1 MNLPQV
7 IPMIA
12 VAAIVSTI
20 STGCVS
26 KTALS
31 PEQDI
36 YLGRWVATGGR
47 YIEIDS
53 DGGGSMK
60 LPNASIKGGAVTI
73 TDSHLVIG
81 LGPINKSF
89 KITQAPENVGGTWT
103 MKLDGITYTK
113 EE

>member
-31 PEQDI
+31 PAQDI

-60 LPNASIKGGAVTI
+60 LPNTSIKGGAVTI
-73 TDSHLVIG
+73 TGTNLVIA
-81 LGPINKSF
+81 LGPVNKSF
-89 KITQAPENVGGTWT
+89 KITQEPTNMDGQWT
-103 MKLDGITYTK
+103 MKLDGMTYTK